1 MNNHP
6 LIPAFLLSITFL
18 GNVGC
23 EKANSETAIGATPKP
38 GLESQSQPNGQVP
51 LMGTNGATPNPD
63 LESQYQRI
71 RAEIQARQAPVR
83 PPSTVFI
90 GVDQSGS
97 MGFSR
102 IATATYGDIKPVLDA
117 LAQNGGTIAVGKI
130 CDRSDVPL
138 VRTSFAE
145 PPRLGNLPAI
155 GDPPVRPKTDRGD
168 PFHIQKQLKQYEF
181 KSS

>member
-6 LIPAFLLSITFL
+6 LIPAVLLSIIFL

-23 EKANSETAIGATPKP
+23 EKANPETAIGATPKP

-90 GVDQSGS
+90 VVSIKLGAWGS
-97 MGFSR
+97 PGLPRPPMATSNRCWGYLAERRVAMRLEPLPFSR
-102 IATATYGDIKPVLDA
+102 IDRQPAFIAQYGDLQAGEGLNHQD
-117 LAQNGGTIAVGKI
+117 LTR
-130 CDRSDVPL
+130 DRFCL
-138 VRTSFAE
+138 VNQGRSGE
-145 PPRLGNLPAI
+145 
-155 GDPPVRPKTDRGD
+155 
-168 PFHIQKQLKQYEF
+168 
-181 KSS
+181 S